1 MTTIVTRI
9 TGATAKNAPMTNAEL
24 DNNFINLNTDKVEAS
39 ADIVT
44 LSGLGAL
51 KVPSGTTGEQPTPV
65 AGMIRYN
72 VTTGLFEA
80 YRSSSWTTI
89 DNATSTNTI
98 NTIVKRDAVG
108 NFAAGNITGE
118 NMTLNGTSAIKVP
131 SGTTGQQPLVP
142 SNGMLR
148 YNVDTSSFE
157 GYQNGVW
164 AAIAGGGGGSGMPV
178 QSVFYEN
185 NYTLTEDYTLPQL
198 KNAMAVGPLNTQA
211 GVTMLVSSGSR
222 LIIL

>member
-164 AAIAGGGGGSGMPV
+164 AAIAGGGSGMPV

-185 NYTLTEDYTLPQL
+185 NYTMTADYTVPTS
-198 KNAMAVGPLNTQA
+198 KNAMVVGPLNQA
-211 GVTMLVSSGSR
+211 GFTLLVSSGSK

>member
-164 AAIAGGGGGSGMPV
+164 AAIAGGGGSPVPV
-178 QSVFYEN
+178 QGMFYEN
-185 NYTLTEDYTLPQL
+185 NQTMTADYTVPTS
-198 KNAMAVGPLNTQA
+198 KNAMVVGPL
-211 GVTMLVSSGSR
+211 VTGTFILAVSPGSK